1 MRSSAYLG
9 HKRSEQMRSML
20 HALVLGLVSTAS
32 AWTPHRVALHT
43 SRSPAT
49 VIKYSTDDRHPAD
62 LNNDGKVDFKDAQH
76 GLTLAALAAIMTT
89 TGASPAAAK
98 GCFVADTPITM
109 ADGST
114 APIDSVAVGAA
125 VQSWDVETDSTM
137 NATVLDIV
145 RVQRFELMDI
155 TLENGDVVTS
165 TIDHPWWSHS
175 QGAIVSLDPN
185 ATEAQYEL
193 SGVRMMLSE
202 EVLQDAEG
210 MPVKATI
217 KRRPISKEPV
227 DVMTLK
233 LDRGHWFFTGEKRG
247 VRVHNKGGSHHSSG
261 HYYSRSRRTSSRRRG
276 NYYSSSSPNTFP
288 QTKKVSGGV
297 LSNQAMAPALVNSGS
312 VPVYPRN
319 DNLLNKVNPLQCIDL
334 PEVGDSYEVLNQVDA
349 SGKKNGDAKFT
360 ATYSPATVTEANP
373 NTCKYIIKSTDGKT
387 ITNEMAETVLGRVS
401 WIAGFCGCLWISLG
415 APAHSF
421 VDEKTAD
428 KRWNKDFAKEFKEM
442 MPLPGKAEV
451 PFSGVYTGYTKES
464 DGTKQQVYSKLK
476 FTPDGKVTGQGK
488 DKEDGWYA
496 IHGEWTPTK
505 VKWTE
510 AYEGGPNGKY
520 TVKVKGE
527 FDGIH
532 QKLMCRFKST
542 HGYPYGIRGTF
553 NLTRGH

>member
-1 MRSSAYLG
+1 
-9 HKRSEQMRSML
+9 MRSML
-20 HALVLGLVSTAS
+20 HTLMLGLVSTVS
-32 AWTPHRVALHT
+32 AWTPHRVALHAPAAIKK
-43 SRSPAT
+43 SPAT
-49 VIKYSTDDRHPAD
+49 VIKYSSEDRHPAD

-76 GLTLAALAAIMTT
+76 GLTLAALAAIVTT

-98 GCFVADTPITM
+98 GCFVADTPVTM

-114 APIDSVAVGAA
+114 APIDSIAVGAA

-137 NATVLDIV
+137 NASVLDIV
-145 RVQRFELMDI
+145 HVQRFELMDI

-193 SGVRMMLSE
+193 SGVRIMLNE

-247 VRVHNKGGSHHSSG
+247 VRVHNKGGSHHSSS
-261 HYYSRSRRTSSRRRG
+261 HHYSRSRRTSSRRRG
-276 NYYSSSSPNTFP
+276 TYYSSSSPNTFP
-288 QTKKVSGGV
+288 QMKEVSGGV
-297 LSNQAMAPALVNSGS
+297 LSNQGMAPALVNSGS

-319 DNLLNKVNPLQCIDL
+319 DNLLNKLNHPLQCINL
-334 PEVGDSYEVLNQVDA
+334 PEVGDSSFEVLNQVDA

-373 NTCKYIIKSTDGKT
+373 NTCQYIIKSTDGKT
-387 ITNEMAETVLGRVS
+387 ITNEKAETVLGLFAWDFS
-401 WIAGFCGCLWISLG
+401 LLAGLWLTLG
-415 APAHSF
+415 ASAHSF
-421 VDEKTAD
+421 VDEKIAD
-428 KRWNKDFAKEFKEM
+428 RRWNKDFAKEFKEM

-464 DGTKQQVYSKLK
+464 DGTKQQVYSELK
-476 FTPDGKVTGQGK
+476 FTLDGKVTGQGK

-496 IHGEWTPTK
+496 IDGEWTPAK

-510 AYEGGPNGKY
+510 FYEGGPNGKY

-527 FDGIH
+527 FDGI
-532 QKLMCRFKST
+532 QKLTCRFKST
-542 HGYPYGIRGTF
+542 YGGYPGIGGTF
-553 NLTRGH
+553 NLTRFNLEFLL

>member
-1 MRSSAYLG
+1 
-9 HKRSEQMRSML
+9 MRSML

-360 ATYSPATVTEANP
+360 RRP
-373 NTCKYIIKSTDGKT
+373 
-387 ITNEMAETVLGRVS
+387 R
-401 WIAGFCGCLWISLG
+401 
-415 APAHSF
+415 
-421 VDEKTAD
+421 
-428 KRWNKDFAKEFKEM
+428 
-442 MPLPGKAEV
+442 
-451 PFSGVYTGYTKES
+451 
-464 DGTKQQVYSKLK
+464 
-476 FTPDGKVTGQGK
+476 
-488 DKEDGWYA
+488 
-496 IHGEWTPTK
+496 
-505 VKWTE
+505 
-510 AYEGGPNGKY
+510 
-520 TVKVKGE
+520 
-527 FDGIH
+527 
-532 QKLMCRFKST
+532 
-542 HGYPYGIRGTF
+542 
-553 NLTRGH
+553 